1 MLYTAGSDE
10 EMPWF
15 TYREFGNLVG
25 NLTDLVDEEENWQTM
40 IDAIWENRTVEDYE
54 NKNSVVRKD
63 FMRHWNHDRSGKSIS
78 LDALVEDGG
87 DIMNVADPR
96 AEFERKVLS
105 QGQIDAFAKRLSEQ
119 DREILRLRM
128 EHHTEQQ
135 IADAVGFKTASA
147 VHKRI
152 AKIASAY
159 EDFVTREY
167 QKFLD

>member
-1 MLYTAGSDE
+1 MLYTAGPDE

-15 TYREFGNLVG
+15 TYRQFGNLVG
-25 NLTDLVDEEENWQTM
+25 NMTDAVVEEENWQPM

-54 NKNSVVRKD
+54 PKNSTVRQD
-63 FMRHWNHDRSGKSIS
+63 FMRRWNHDRSGKAFS
-78 LDALVEDGG
+78 LDELIEEGG
-87 DIMNVADPR
+87 EIMNVADPR

-105 QGQIDAFAKRLSEQ
+105 QGQIDAFAQRLSER

-128 EHHTEQQ
+128 EQRTEQE
-135 IADAVGFKTASA
+135 IADTVGFKTASA

-152 AKIASAY
+152 ARIAEVY
-159 EDFVTREY
+159 DDFVTREY

>member
-1 MLYTAGSDE
+1 M
-10 EMPWF
+10 
-15 TYREFGNLVG
+15 V
-25 NLTDLVDEEENWQTM
+25 VEEENWQPM

-78 LDALVEDGG
+78 LEELVEEGG

-105 QGQIDAFAKRLSEQ
+105 QGQIDAFARQLSEQ

-152 AKIASAY
+152 AKIASVY